1 MQRGKEV
8 YKQIGK
14 ISERDNMQIEVVG
27 FIGLILVVLF
37 TFAEL
42 FKKREVA
49 IIASILL
56 ILFGLMILTN
66 GIQFVTGTQL
76 VQVLA

>member
-1 MQRGKEV
+1 MAMEREKRV
-8 YKQIGK
+8 YKQIG
-14 ISERDNMQIEVVG
+14 ERDNMQIEVVG
-27 FIGLILVVLF
+27 FIGLVLVVLF

-56 ILFGLMILTN
+56 ILFGLMIIVS
-66 GIQFVTGTQL
+66 GIQFVTGTQV
-76 VQVLA
+76 VQVLV

>member
-1 MQRGKEV
+1 
-8 YKQIGK
+8 
-14 ISERDNMQIEVVG
+14 MQIEVVG
-27 FIGLILVVLF
+27 FIGLVLVVLF

-66 GIQFVTGTQL
+66 GIQFVTGTQI